1 MGIHGKI
8 LIVDDEPE
16 ALENCRRILTRLQYD
31 CLTEHDSS
39 RALDLLQRERP
50 GLVLTDL
57 RMPGVDGIDVLH
69 AAKQLDPDV
78 QVVLL
83 TAYSSVETAVMSMR
97 QGAFDYL
104 TKPFSSAQLEEVTR
118 RAFGE
123 PLENSVGTY
132 PERGPVKNGGPIL
145 PSREAFQNRMI
156 GDSDAMRRVEDLI
169 RRVAPTPANVLIVGE
184 SGTGKELAARAIHAY
199 SGRARRAFVPVDCAA
214 LPDTLLESE
223 LFGHERGAFTGAHTS
238 KPGLFEIAHGGTV
251 FLDEVSAMSD
261 VLQSRLLRVLQERQV
276 RRVGGTRFLNI
287 DVRIVAASNRDLA
300 EASRLEQFRHD
311 LYYRLNVIQITL
323 PPLRERKGDVPLLAA
338 AFLARCTDSRHTETL
353 ALHAQVLD
361 ALSRYDW
368 PGNVRELQNVIERAA
383 ALADGPIIRVEH
395 LPEALQDLAHHST
408 APAPVN
414 SHEDMSGFKEAKQEV
429 VRSFERQFLLD
440 LLKRHQGHMG
450 RVAKEAGVDRKTVER
465 MVKKHG
471 LRNLLSF

>member
-1 MGIHGKI
+1 VGIQGKI

-16 ALENCRRILTRLQYD
+16 ALENCRRILSRLHYE
-31 CLTEHDSS
+31 CLVECDSS
-39 RALDLLQRERP
+39 RAVDVLERERP

-57 RMPGVDGIDVLH
+57 RMPGMDGIGILN

-83 TAYSSVETAVMSMR
+83 TAYSSVQTAVSSMR

-104 TKPFSSAQLEEVTR
+104 TKPFSSAQLEEVTK

-123 PLENSVGTY
+123 TPDSAAGVD
-132 PERGPVKNGGPIL
+132 PDHSPMKKVRPML
-145 PSREAFQNRMI
+145 PSRMEPQDLMI
-156 GDSDAMRRVEDLI
+156 GESEAMRRVGDLI
-169 RRVAPTPANVLIVGE
+169 RRVAPTPANVLIYGE
-184 SGTGKELAARAIHAY
+184 SGTGKELAARAIHAH
-199 SGRARRAFVPVDCAA
+199 SNRSSRAFVPVDCAA

-223 LFGHERGAFTGAHTS
+223 LFGHERGAFTGAHVS
-238 KPGLFEIAHGGTV
+238 KLGLFELAEGGTV

-300 EASRLEQFRHD
+300 DASRAEQFRHD
-311 LYYRLNVIQITL
+311 LYYRLNVIQVTL
-323 PPLRERKGDVPLLAA
+323 PPLRARGGDVPLLAKT
-338 AFLARCTDSRHTETL
+338 FLARCAASHSRSLTFDADAL
-353 ALHAQVLD
+353 AV
-361 ALSRYDW
+361 LSRYDW

-383 ALADGPIIRVEH
+383 ALTDGPIVRVQH
-395 LPEALQDLAHHST
+395 LPDELQELWRHFTDGLGAATHEEA
-408 APAPVN
+408 N
-414 SHEDMSGFKEAKQEV
+414 GFKEAKQEV

-450 RVAKEAGVDRKTVER
+450 HVAKEAGVDRKTIER

-471 LRNLLSF
+471 LRSPF

>member
-1 MGIHGKI
+1 MGIHRKI
-8 LIVDDEPE
+8 LIVDDEPD
-16 ALENCRRILTRLQYD
+16 ALENCRRILSRLQYE
-31 CLTEHDSS
+31 CLIECDPL
-39 RALDLLQRERP
+39 RAVDVLERERP

-57 RMPGVDGIDVLH
+57 RMPGLDGIGVLN
-69 AAKQLDPDV
+69 AAKQLDPGV

-83 TAYSSVETAVMSMR
+83 TAYSSVQTAVTSMR

-123 PLENSVGTY
+123 SLESATGTDSERSPLKKV
-132 PERGPVKNGGPIL
+132 P
-145 PSREAFQNRMI
+145 PSQQALII
-156 GDSDAMRRVEDLI
+156 GESEAMRRVGDLI
-169 RRVAPTPANVLIVGE
+169 RRVAPTQANVLVYGE
-184 SGTGKELAARAIHAY
+184 SGTGKELAARAIHAN
-199 SGRARRAFVPVDCAA
+199 SGRAHQAFVPVDCAA

-223 LFGHERGAFTGAHTS
+223 LFGHERGAFTGAHVS
-238 KPGLFEIAHGGTV
+238 KPGLFEIAEGGTV

-300 EASRLEQFRHD
+300 EASRSGQFRQD

-323 PPLRERKGDVPLLAA
+323 PPLRERKGDVPLLAN
-338 AFLARCTDSRHTETL
+338 AFLARCTASHSDSF
-353 ALHAQVLD
+353 ALD
-361 ALSRYDW
+361 ADALEVLSRYDW

-383 ALADGPIIRVEH
+383 ALADGPIIRPEH
-395 LPEALQDLAHHST
+395 LPEGLHDLRRHPTDAY
-408 APAPVN
+408 AVGG
-414 SHEDMSGFKEAKQEV
+414 HEETSGFKEAKQEV

-440 LLKRHQGHMG
+440 LLQRHQGHMG
-450 RVAKEAGVDRKTVER
+450 RVAKDAGVDRKTIER
-465 MVKKHG
+465 MVKRHG
-471 LRNLLSF
+471 LRSLF

>member
-1 MGIHGKI
+1 MGIQGKV
-8 LIVDDEPE
+8 LIIDDEPE
-16 ALENCRRILTRLQYD
+16 ALENCRRILTRLQYE
-31 CLTEHDSS
+31 CLVEHDSS
-39 RALDLLQRERP
+39 RAIDVLRREQP

-57 RMPGVDGIDVLH
+57 RMPGLDGIDVLN

-83 TAYSSVETAVMSMR
+83 TAYSSVQTAVTSMR

-123 PLENSVGTY
+123 SLDSPIGTDS
-132 PERGPVKNGGPIL
+132 ERRPVKKLGPVL
-145 PSREAFQNRMI
+145 PSEDVSQNRMI
-156 GDSDAMRRVEDLI
+156 GESDAMRRVGDLI
-169 RRVAPTPANVLIVGE
+169 RRVAPTAANVLIYGE
-184 SGTGKELAARAIHAY
+184 SGTGKELAARAIHRC
-199 SGRARRAFVPVDCAA
+199 SSRAGGAFVPVDCAA

-238 KPGLFEIAHGGTV
+238 KPGLFEIAEGGTV

-338 AFLARCTDSRHTETL
+338 AFLARCTASRYGEPL
-353 ALHAQVLD
+353 ALDAEVLN
-361 ALSRYDW
+361 LFLRYDW

-395 LPEALQDLAHHST
+395 LPEGLQRIGRGPMAGG
-408 APAPVN
+408 PADR
-414 SHEDMSGFKEAKQEV
+414 HEDSNGFKEAKQEV

-450 RVAKEAGVDRKTVER
+450 RVAKEAGVDRKTIER

-471 LRNLLSF
+471 LRSLV

>member
-16 ALENCRRILTRLQYD
+16 ALENCRRILSRLQYE
-31 CLTEHDSS
+31 CLTEHDSL
-39 RALDLLQRERP
+39 RAVDVLERERP

-57 RMPGVDGIDVLH
+57 RMPGLDGIGILN

-78 QVVLL
+78 HVVLL
-83 TAYSSVETAVMSMR
+83 TAYSSVQTAVTSMR

-123 PLENSVGTY
+123 FMDNAAGID
-132 PERGPVKNGGPIL
+132 PEHGPVKRRPML
-145 PSREAFQNRMI
+145 PSRVVQQDPII
-156 GDSDAMRRVEDLI
+156 GESEAMRRVGELI
-169 RRVAPTPANVLIVGE
+169 RRVAPTPANVLIYGE
-184 SGTGKELAARAIHAY
+184 SGTGKELTARAIHAH
-199 SGRARRAFVPVDCAA
+199 SGRAGRAFVPVDCAA

-223 LFGHERGAFTGAHTS
+223 LFGHERGAFTGAHAS
-238 KPGLFEIAHGGTV
+238 KPGLFEIAEGGTV

-261 VLQSRLLRVLQERQV
+261 ILQSRLLRVLQERQV

-300 EASRLEQFRHD
+300 EASRSEQFRHD

-323 PPLRERKGDVPLLAA
+323 PPLRAREGDLPLLAKT
-338 AFLARCTDSRHTETL
+338 FLARCATAQSQPL
-353 ALHAQVLD
+353 ALDADVLEV
-361 ALSRYDW
+361 LSRYEW

-383 ALADGPIIRVEH
+383 ALADGPIIRVQH
-395 LPEALQDLAHHST
+395 LPEGFHDLRRHLTDGVAG
-408 APAPVN
+408 V
-414 SHEDMSGFKEAKQEV
+414 HEEANGFKEAKQEV

-450 RVAKEAGVDRKTVER
+450 HVAKEAGVDRKTIER

-471 LRNLLSF
+471 LRNAF

>member
-1 MGIHGKI
+1 VGIHGKI

-16 ALENCRRILTRLQYD
+16 ALENCRRILSRLQYE
-31 CLTEHDSS
+31 CLIEPNSL
-39 RALDLLQRERP
+39 RAIDVLERERP

-57 RMPGVDGIDVLH
+57 RMPGLDGIGILN
-69 AAKQLDPDV
+69 AAKELDPDV

-83 TAYSSVETAVMSMR
+83 TAYSSVQTAVTSMR

-104 TKPFSSAQLEEVTR
+104 MKPFSSAQLEEVTR

-123 PLENSVGTY
+123 SPDSATGTD
-132 PERGPVKNGGPIL
+132 PEQGPVKKPRPIL
-145 PSREAFQNRMI
+145 PSRVVPHDLIIGESEAML
-156 GDSDAMRRVEDLI
+156 RVGDLI
-169 RRVAPTPANVLIVGE
+169 RRVAPTSANVLIYGE
-184 SGTGKELAARAIHAY
+184 SGTGKELAARAIHAH
-199 SGRARRAFVPVDCAA
+199 SGRAGRAFVPVDCAA

-223 LFGHERGAFTGAHTS
+223 LFGHERGAFTGAHVT
-238 KPGLFEIAHGGTV
+238 KPGLFEIAEGGTV

-300 EASRLEQFRHD
+300 EASRSEQFRHD

-323 PPLRERKGDVPLLAA
+323 PPLRAREGDVPLLAKT
-338 AFLARCTDSRHTETL
+338 FLARCTPSHSQSL
-353 ALHAQVLD
+353 ALDGDVLEV
-361 ALSRYDW
+361 LSRYEW

-383 ALADGPIIRVEH
+383 AMADGPTIRVPH
-395 LPEALQDLAHHST
+395 LPDWLQNFQRQSTDAPGAATHEEA
-408 APAPVN
+408 N
-414 SHEDMSGFKEAKQEV
+414 GFKEAKQEV

-440 LLKRHQGHMG
+440 LLKRHEGHMG
-450 RVAKEAGVDRKTVER
+450 HVAREAGVDRKTIER

-471 LRNLLSF
+471 LRSPF

>member
-16 ALENCRRILTRLQYD
+16 ALENCRRILSRLQYE
-31 CLTEHDSS
+31 CLIEHDSL
-39 RALDLLQRERP
+39 RAVDVLERERP

-57 RMPGVDGIDVLH
+57 RMPGLDGIGILN

-83 TAYSSVETAVMSMR
+83 TAYSSVQTAVTSMR
-97 QGAFDYL
+97 LGAFDYL

-123 PLENSVGTY
+123 TLDSATGTD
-132 PERGPVKNGGPIL
+132 PDHGPVRKSRPIL
-145 PSREAFQNRMI
+145 PSRVVQPDPMI
-156 GDSDAMRRVEDLI
+156 GESDAMRRVGDLI
-169 RRVAPTPANVLIVGE
+169 RRVAPTPANVLIYGE
-184 SGTGKELAARAIHAY
+184 SGTGKELAARAIHAH
-199 SGRARRAFVPVDCAA
+199 SGRAGRAFVPVDCAA

-223 LFGHERGAFTGAHTS
+223 LFGHERGAFTGAHVS
-238 KPGLFEIAHGGTV
+238 KPGLFEIAEGGTV

-300 EASRLEQFRHD
+300 ELSRAEQFRHD
-311 LYYRLNVIQITL
+311 LYYRLNVIQIVL
-323 PPLRERKGDVPLLAA
+323 PPLRARDGDVPLLAKA
-338 AFLARCTDSRHTETL
+338 LLARCTASHSESL
-353 ALHAQVLD
+353 AFDADVLKV
-361 ALSRYDW
+361 LSRYDW
-368 PGNVRELQNVIERAA
+368 PGNVRELQNVVERAA
-383 ALADGPIIRVEH
+383 ALADGPIIRVQH
-395 LPEALQDLAHHST
+395 LPDELQDLRRYSGGVPGSAT
-408 APAPVN
+408 
-414 SHEDMSGFKEAKQEV
+414 HEDANGFKEAKQVV

-450 RVAKEAGVDRKTVER
+450 HVAKEAGVDRKTIER

-471 LRNLLSF
+471 LRSPF